1 MCADG
6 QTQTPIGDKTPAW
19 PGVDLGF
26 RIQTTYSE
34 YMAANPNIY
43 LIGPMGAGKTTV
55 GRRIAELKGM
65 DFVDSDHEVEK
76 RTGVD
81 ISFIFD
87 MEGEEGFRRRE
98 REMIERLSEQPNTVM
113 ATGGGA
119 ILESSTRDL
128 LSARGVVVYL
138 ETSLEQQLARTRKSS
153 NRPLLNDCEDLE
165 AALQQLM
172 AERDPL
178 YRAIADIIV
187 TTGDQQA
194 RKLAREIVDKMEKIG
209 SA

>member
-1 MCADG
+1 
-6 QTQTPIGDKTPAW
+6 
-19 PGVDLGF
+19 
-26 RIQTTYSE
+26 
-34 YMAANPNIY
+34 MAVNPNIY
-43 LIGPMGAGKTTV
+43 LVGPMGAGKTTV

-65 DFVDSDHEVEK
+65 SFVDSDHEVEK

-87 MEGEEGFRRRE
+87 MEGEDGFRKRE
-98 REMIERLSEQPNTVM
+98 REMIAALSDQPNTVM

-119 ILESSTRDL
+119 VLESATRDL

-138 ETSLEQQLARTRKSS
+138 ETSLEQQLARTRKAS
-153 NRPLLNDCEDLE
+153 NRPILE
-165 AALQQLM
+165 GSDDVETTLTQLM

-178 YRAIADIIV
+178 YRSIADIVV

-194 RKLAREIVDKMEKIG
+194 RRLAREIVERLEAIG
-209 SA
+209 TA

>member
-1 MCADG
+1 
-6 QTQTPIGDKTPAW
+6 
-19 PGVDLGF
+19 
-26 RIQTTYSE
+26 
-34 YMAANPNIY
+34 MAANPNIY

-65 DFVDSDHEVEK
+65 TFVDSDQEVEK

-87 MEGEEGFRRRE
+87 MEGEEGFRKRE
-98 REMIERLSEQPNTVM
+98 RDMIAELSEQPNTVM

-119 ILESSTRDL
+119 VLDPSTRDL

-138 ETSLEQQLARTRKSS
+138 ETSLEQQLARTRKSNS
-153 NRPLLNDCEDLE
+153 RPLLAGSDDLE
-165 AALQQLM
+165 ATLTELM
-172 AERDPL
+172 EIRDPL
-178 YRAIADIIV
+178 YRSIADIVV

-194 RKLAREIVDKMEKIG
+194 RKLAREIVEQLEAIG
-209 SA
+209 TA